1 MELRVTRHPL
11 ERPNRTMFVDEAS
24 EVELTGLDEFGID
37 IRVKKVLED
46 SFGIAEIF
54 PSQRMG

>member
-1 MELRVTRHPL
+1 
-11 ERPNRTMFVDEAS
+11 MFVDEAS

-46 SFGIAEIF
+46 SFGITELLPPKRRHYPIL
-54 PSQRMG
+54 